1 MHVNFQLIYINVG
14 MWLLDNV
21 TESISDKKL
30 LPPVKGELAH
40 NLIFTSY
47 HQIIIL
53 LFTLVLQ
60 HWFICLT
67 LRYLYFRHKYF
78 YHIHILQ
85 ILSQSLAC
93 IFNFL
98 RIDSSHFYEV
108 QPNRLFFSDCA
119 FYVLRHTFKSMIYF
133 LSVLEMD
140 KDCLST
146 NLPFFNQKVNN
157 YLHGY

>member
-53 LFTLVLQ
+53 LFTWVLQ

-119 FYVLRHTFKSMIYF
+119 FNCRPKSLSINPKSHRFLTCNLKDILMFWDIHFSLWSTFEVF
-133 LSVLEMD
+133 
-140 KDCLST
+140 
-146 NLPFFNQKVNN
+146 
-157 YLHGY
+157 